1 MNFDEV
7 LKNRHATRF
16 FTRQQIKL
24 QEIKEI
30 ISDAQ
35 KAPSW
40 LNAQERKIFVA
51 TGETAKII
59 RKEFQERAEK
69 NLIGISDFTAVHRN
83 EWSESAQK
91 NMKNFS
97 VEIEKFLGE
106 NFSEY
111 VNSQDNLFNAPTL
124 IYLVLPKNPSRWAI
138 MDIGAFAQTILLSAA
153 SRGIDSIIS
162 YAIVKYPDVIRKH
175 FPISENEEISIGIGL
190 GYEDKEKLINKFR
203 TNRVPLEE
211 IFFYEM
217 RL

>member
-24 QEIKEI
+24 QDIKEI

-69 NLIGISDFTAVHRN
+69 NLIGVSDFTAVHRN

-91 NMKNFS
+91 NMKN
-97 VEIEKFLGE
+97 
-106 NFSEY
+106 
-111 VNSQDNLFNAPTL
+111 
-124 IYLVLPKNPSRWAI
+124 
-138 MDIGAFAQTILLSAA
+138 
-153 SRGIDSIIS
+153 
-162 YAIVKYPDVIRKH
+162 
-175 FPISENEEISIGIGL
+175 
-190 GYEDKEKLINKFR
+190 
-203 TNRVPLEE
+203 
-211 IFFYEM
+211 
-217 RL
+217 